1 MPRQEGTTHVRN
13 WTERQQTASA
23 RALRVLSQRFN
34 FVVGYTGSRGTP
46 GILLPSLVPVFIIH
60 HHSFFFFFL
69 GTSKFYFIYLFIFLF
84 LFFNFILF
92 LNFT

>member
-46 GILLPSLVPVFIIH
+46 GILLPSLVPIFIIH
-60 HHSFFFFFL
+60 HHSFFFFFFRYIKVL
-69 GTSKFYFIYLFIFLF
+69 FYLFIYFLVSFF
-84 LFFNFILF
+84 LILF
-92 LNFT
+92 YF